1 MSEKSPS
8 LMIKTILGHLESGLE
23 KLESGQLSPE
33 DMELLVEDAKELY
46 ERMVIMRYKIYETN
60 VLGVSAPVVSAS
72 IRQPEIETPIDLF
85 GAIDLGSE
93 PEFEVTFA
101 SEETPEEVAQVIYP
115 LEDES
120 SEEELDQEEEL
131 EDEAADEFFEGE
143 TEDKTHEETSFEN
156 ETVAEEVNENS
167 FASVDELEEEDEQE
181 EEGSFLDQDE
191 SSLSEELVEATEFNN
206 SDILEEEEEEQNTA
220 PAPFIEETPIEVTQT
235 NYEPQFSAD
244 QPIWMAEME
253 ANIRDN
259 RSVFPL
265 ETLAGAFTLNEKLQ
279 FINELFDGSSDDFSG
294 AVKQLDQLANMDA
307 ARNMLTELSQT
318 FNWDTESEIVEDFL
332 YKICRRHAAG
342 A

>member
-1 MSEKSPS
+1 MSEKTPT
-8 LMIKTILGHLESGLE
+8 LMIKTILGHLESGIE

-60 VLGVSAPVVSAS
+60 VLGVSSPVVSAS

-85 GAIDLGSE
+85 GAIDLSAE

-101 SEETPEEVAQVIYP
+101 N
-115 LEDES
+115 EDPIV
-120 SEEELDQEEEL
+120 
-131 EDEAADEFFEGE
+131 EA
-143 TEDKTHEETSFEN
+143 
-156 ETVAEEVNENS
+156 ETVVYP
-167 FASVDELEEEDEQE
+167 LEEEDAEAFEEEVLEQE
-181 EEGSFLDQDE
+181 EVLEDE
-191 SSLSEELVEATEFNN
+191 QQTEFFEQEELMEQEDSEAF
-206 SDILEEEEEEQNTA
+206 EEEADEELITADEDLIEEEA
-220 PAPFIEETPIEVTQT
+220 AEEVPAPEEAH
-235 NYEPQFSAD
+235 YEPQFSAS

-279 FINELFDGSSDDFSG
+279 FINELFDGSSDDFS
-294 AVKQLDQLANMDA
+294 ASVKQLDQLATMDA

>member
-101 SEETPEEVAQVIYP
+101 NEDPIIDEEKVSYP
-115 LEDES
+115 LEEEVEEELGFKNEILEEVIETEKESNFENDSFDEETEESVIASSFENES
-120 SEEELDQEEEL
+120 SEED
-131 EDEAADEFFEGE
+131 EDE
-143 TEDKTHEETSFEN
+143 
-156 ETVAEEVNENS
+156 
-167 FASVDELEEEDEQE
+167 E

-206 SDILEEEEEEQNTA
+206 SDILEEDEEAQNVE
-220 PAPFIEETPIEVTQT
+220 PEPFIEETPIEVPQT

-259 RSVFPL
+259 RSIFPL

-279 FINELFDGSSDDFSG
+279 FINELFDGSSDDFSSS
-294 AVKQLDQLANMDA
+294 VKQLDQLANMDA
-307 ARNMLTELSQT
+307 ARNMLAELSQS

>member
-101 SEETPEEVAQVIYP
+101 NEDPIIEEEKVSYP
-115 LEDES
+115 LELDD
-120 SEEELDQEEEL
+120 EEETEEEEVIENSFASVDEPEVEEEQEEE
-131 EDEAADEFFEGE
+131 E
-143 TEDKTHEETSFEN
+143 TT
-156 ETVAEEVNENS
+156 ENS
-167 FASVDELEEEDEQE
+167 FASVDELEEEEQE
-181 EEGSFLDQDE
+181 EEETTENSFASVDE
-191 SSLSEELVEATEFNN
+191 
-206 SDILEEEEEEQNTA
+206 LEEEEEQEEEAQNVN
-220 PAPFIEETPIEVTQT
+220 PESFIEETPIEVPQT

-259 RSVFPL
+259 RSIFPL

-279 FINELFDGSSDDFSG
+279 FINELFDGSSDDFSSS
-294 AVKQLDQLANMDA
+294 VKQLDQLANMDA
-307 ARNMLTELSQT
+307 ARNMLAELSQS

>member
-60 VLGVSAPVVSAS
+60 VLGVSVPVVSAS

-101 SEETPEEVAQVIYP
+101 NEDPIIEEEKVSYP
-115 LEDES
+115 LELDD
-120 SEEELDQEEEL
+120 EEETEEEEVIKNSFASVDEPEDEEEQEEE
-131 EDEAADEFFEGE
+131 E
-143 TEDKTHEETSFEN
+143 TT
-156 ETVAEEVNENS
+156 ENS
-167 FASVDELEEEDEQE
+167 FDSVDELEEEDEQE
-181 EEGSFLDQDE
+181 EEVSFLDQDE
-191 SSLSEELVEATEFNN
+191 SSLSDELVEATEFNN
-206 SDILEEEEEEQNTA
+206 SDILEEDEEAQNVN
-220 PAPFIEETPIEVTQT
+220 PESFIEETPIEVPQT

-259 RSVFPL
+259 RSIFPL

-279 FINELFDGSSDDFSG
+279 FINELFDGSSDDFSSS
-294 AVKQLDQLANMDA
+294 VKQLDQLANMDA

>member
-101 SEETPEEVAQVIYP
+101 NEDPIIEEEKVSYP
-115 LEDES
+115 LEEEVEEELGFKNEILEEVIETEKESNFETDSFDEGTEESVIASSFENES
-120 SEEELDQEEEL
+120 SEED
-131 EDEAADEFFEGE
+131 DGE
-143 TEDKTHEETSFEN
+143 
-156 ETVAEEVNENS
+156 
-167 FASVDELEEEDEQE
+167 E

-206 SDILEEEEEEQNTA
+206 SDILEEDEEAQNVE
-220 PAPFIEETPIEVTQT
+220 PESFIEETPIEIPQT

-259 RSVFPL
+259 RSIFPL

-279 FINELFDGSSDDFSG
+279 FINELFDGSSDDFSSS
-294 AVKQLDQLANMDA
+294 VKQLDQLANMDA
-307 ARNMLTELSQT
+307 ARNMLAELSQS

>member
-1 MSEKSPS
+1 MSEKTPT
-8 LMIKTILGHLESGLE
+8 LMIKTILGHLESGIE

-60 VLGVSAPVVSAS
+60 VLGVSSPVVSAS

-85 GAIDLGSE
+85 GAIDLSAE

-101 SEETPEEVAQVIYP
+101 N
-115 LEDES
+115 EDPVV
-120 SEEELDQEEEL
+120 
-131 EDEAADEFFEGE
+131 EA
-143 TEDKTHEETSFEN
+143 
-156 ETVAEEVNENS
+156 ETVVYP
-167 FASVDELEEEDEQE
+167 LEEEDAEAFEEEVLEQE
-181 EEGSFLDQDE
+181 EVLEDE
-191 SSLSEELVEATEFNN
+191 QQTEFFEQEDLIEQEDSEASEVEADEEVIAA
-206 SDILEEEEEEQNTA
+206 DEYLIEEEAAEEV
-220 PAPFIEETPIEVTQT
+220 PAPEEAH
-235 NYEPQFSAD
+235 YEPQFSAS

-279 FINELFDGSSDDFSG
+279 FINELFDGSSDDFS
-294 AVKQLDQLANMDA
+294 ASVKQLDQLATMDA

>member
-1 MSEKSPS
+1 
-8 LMIKTILGHLESGLE
+8 MIKTILGHLESGLE

-101 SEETPEEVAQVIYP
+101 NEDPIIDEEKVSYP
-115 LEDES
+115 LEEEVEEELGFKDEILEDVIETEKESNFENDSFDEGTEESVIASSFENES
-120 SEEELDQEEEL
+120 SEED
-131 EDEAADEFFEGE
+131 EDE
-143 TEDKTHEETSFEN
+143 
-156 ETVAEEVNENS
+156 
-167 FASVDELEEEDEQE
+167 E

-206 SDILEEEEEEQNTA
+206 SDILEEDEEAQNVE
-220 PAPFIEETPIEVTQT
+220 PESFIEETPIEVPQT
-235 NYEPQFSAD
+235 NYEPQFSSD

-259 RSVFPL
+259 RSIFPL

-279 FINELFDGSSDDFSG
+279 FINELFDGSSDDFSSS
-294 AVKQLDQLANMDA
+294 VKQLDQLANMDA
-307 ARNMLTELSQT
+307 ARNMLAELSQS

>member
-1 MSEKSPS
+1 
-8 LMIKTILGHLESGLE
+8 MIKTILGHLESGIE

-60 VLGVSAPVVSAS
+60 VLGVSSPVVSAS

-85 GAIDLGSE
+85 GAIDLSAE

-101 SEETPEEVAQVIYP
+101 NEEPEVEAQTVVYP
-115 LEDES
+115 LEED
-120 SEEELDQEEEL
+120 LDATQ
-131 EDEAADEFFEGE
+131 
-143 TEDKTHEETSFEN
+143 
-156 ETVAEEVNENS
+156 
-167 FASVDELEEEDEQE
+167 
-181 EEGSFLDQDE
+181 
-191 SSLSEELVEATEFNN
+191 EELVENEDVLVQED
-206 SDILEEEEEEQNTA
+206 SEVLEEDASEEIIEDAPEDIIEDAPEEIEEDASEDVEEEPIQEVVTEQTFEDDSESQA
-220 PAPFIEETPIEVTQT
+220 H
-235 NYEPQFSAD
+235 YEPQFSAS

-279 FINELFDGSSDDFSG
+279 FINELFDGSSDDFS
-294 AVKQLDQLANMDA
+294 ASVKQLDQLATMDA

>member
-1 MSEKSPS
+1 MSEKTPT
-8 LMIKTILGHLESGLE
+8 LMIKTILGHLESGIE

-46 ERMVIMRYKIYETN
+46 ERMIIMRYKIYETN

-72 IRQPEIETPIDLF
+72 IRQPEIDTPIDLF
-85 GAIDLGSE
+85 GAIDLSAE

-101 SEETPEEVAQVIYP
+101 NEEPEVEAQTVVYP
-115 LEDES
+115 LE
-120 SEEELDQEEEL
+120 EETQEEE
-131 EDEAADEFFEGE
+131 E
-143 TEDKTHEETSFEN
+143 T
-156 ETVAEEVNENS
+156 
-167 FASVDELEEEDEQE
+167 
-181 EEGSFLDQDE
+181 
-191 SSLSEELVEATEFNN
+191 
-206 SDILEEEEEEQNTA
+206 LEEEEEIQEQEEILEDEQIDEFFEDDDTEDFVEENEE
-220 PAPFIEETPIEVTQT
+220 PAAQFEEETDEALEEELTEDTFVNEQAATEILDEAESTEEAP
-235 NYEPQFSAD
+235 YEPQFSAS

-279 FINELFDGSSDDFSG
+279 FINELFDGSSDDFS
-294 AVKQLDQLANMDA
+294 ASVKQLDQLANMDA
-307 ARNMLTELSQT
+307 ARNMLAELSQT